1 MSTPVRLTCQ
11 PGATTLDADADARVR
26 TAIANGQLIAYPT
39 DTFYGLGVDPRQAA
53 AVEAIFRAKGRASD
67 SAIPLIAAD
76 ADRVAA
82 WFGRLSPL
90 AVRLAERFWPGP
102 LTLVIP
108 LRSAADVATAP
119 HAVRLPD
126 VLTSGGDSI
135 AIRVPDHAIARAVA
149 AAAGGVITSTSANLT
164 GDPPVRTADE
174 VLQAI
179 GGSLALIVDAGAT
192 PGGAPSTIVDVTR
205 DAPRLVRPGLVPW
218 ERVLESIQ

>member
-1 MSTPVRLTCQ
+1 MNARMPRRLTCET
-11 PGATTLDADADARVR
+11 GALDPDAVTLVQA
-26 TAIANGQLIAYPT
+26 AIAAGELIAYPT

-53 AVEAIFRAKGRASD
+53 AIEAIFHAKGRASE

-76 ADRVAA
+76 IRQVTA
-82 WFGRLSPL
+82 WFGALSPL
-90 AVRLAERFWPGP
+90 AARLAAQFWPGP

-108 LRSAADVATAP
+108 LRSAADVAAAP

-126 VLTSGGDSI
+126 ALTSGLDSI

-149 AAAGGVITSTSANLT
+149 AAAGGVITSTSANLS
-164 GDPPVRTADE
+164 GHPPVRTADE
-174 VLQAI
+174 VLRDMGA
-179 GGSLALIVDAGAT
+179 SLSLIVDAGMT
-192 PGGAPSTIVDVTR
+192 PGGLPSTIVDVTH